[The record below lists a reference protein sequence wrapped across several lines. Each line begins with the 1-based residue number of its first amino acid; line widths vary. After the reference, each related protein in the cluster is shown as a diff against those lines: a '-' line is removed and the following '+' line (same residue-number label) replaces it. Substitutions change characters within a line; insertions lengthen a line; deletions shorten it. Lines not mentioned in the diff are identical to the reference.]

1 MTNSSNA
8 NTRIAKN
15 TVFLTIR
22 MLLVL
27 VISLYSSRLVLQVL
41 GVEDFGIYNVVGGFV
56 SMFGFLNSSMTN
68 SIQRYY
74 NYSLGHEGENAIS
87 KVYYAALVIQVI
99 LALIVLLL
107 VESVGLWYLYNKMV
121 IPVER
126 MSAAFWVFQFSVISM
141 LFVIMQVPYASA
153 VMAYEKMNFFAV
165 ISVLDAVL
173 KLVAVLLI
181 PSFGGD
187 HLIWYGFLILFIS
200 ILDFCLYLIYS
211 KRNFKYLKIERV
223 RDKTLY
229 KGMLSFSGW
238 NLFGTFALMMK
249 EQGLNM
255 VLNLFF
261 GPVVNAARGV
271 AYQVI
276 NAIRGFTSNIYTAA
290 RPQFTQ
296 SYAQGDSKRTIQLMF
311 STSKLCF
318 ILLLIFSLPVM
329 IEAEYVLRLW
339 LGENVPDY
347 TVIFVILV
355 IVSSLITVFNPAMS
369 FVVHATGNM
378 KTYQIAGAL
387 IDLLILPTAYVFL
400 KMGYQPESV
409 FIISI
414 AFNIIQ
420 QIVSLVIVKR
430 LIYFSIRDYVMT
442 VWLPLGLVVSIVA
455 ALSFGVHSLMP
466 QGFIRLCVVVVVSS
480 MLSIGLSYV
489 VALSSSERLIFNNF
503 VNKVLKK
510 GHSVE

>member
-1 MTNSSNA
+1 MTNNSNA

-41 GVEDFGIYNVVGGFV
+41 GIEDFGIYNVVGGFV

-74 NYSLGHEGENAIS
+74 NYTLGHEGDSSIA

-99 LALIVLLL
+99 LALIVFLL
-107 VESVGLWYLYNKMV
+107 VETIGLWYLYNKMV
-121 IPVER
+121 IPEER
-126 MSAAFWVFQFSVISM
+126 FVAAFWVFQFSVISM
-141 LFVIMQVPYASA
+141 LFVILQVPYASA
-153 VMAYEKMNFFAV
+153 VMAYERMNFFAI

-173 KLVAVLLI
+173 KLIAVLLL
-181 PSFGGD
+181 PSLSGD
-187 HLIWYGFLILFIS
+187 NLICYGFLILTIS
-200 ILDFCLYLIYS
+200 IFDFALYFIYS
-211 KRNFKYLKIERV
+211 KKNFENLKIR
-223 RDKTLY
+223 RLKDKSLY

-296 SYAQGDSKRTIQLMF
+296 SYAQGESKRTIQLMF

-318 ILLLIFSLPVM
+318 ILLLMMSLPVM

-347 TVIFVILV
+347 TTIFVILV
-355 IVSSLITVFNPAMS
+355 IASSLVTVFNPAMS
-369 FVVHATGNM
+369 FVVHATGKM

-387 IDLLILPTAYVFL
+387 IDLLILPTAYYFL
-400 KMGYQPESV
+400 KLGYQPESV

-414 AFNIIQ
+414 VFNIIQ
-420 QIVSLVIVKR
+420 QIVSLIIVKR
-430 LIYFSIRDYVMT
+430 LVAFSIMDYVT
-442 VWLPLGLVVSIVA
+442 GVWLPLCLVAFIVA
-455 ALSFGVHSLMP
+455 ALTYVMHSLMP
-466 QGFIRLCVVVVVSS
+466 QSFFRLSVVVIVSS
-480 MLSIGLSYV
+480 LLTIGFSYS
-489 VALSSSERLIFNNF
+489 VALNSSERLVFNTFVGKFIF
-503 VNKVLKK
+503 KK
-510 GHSVE
+510 AN

>member
-1 MTNSSNA
+1 MVNNSAA
-8 NTRIAKN
+8 NSRIAKN
-15 TVFLTIR
+15 TIFLTIR
-22 MLLVL
+22 MLFVL

-68 SIQRYY
+68 SVQRYY
-74 NYSLGHEGENAIS
+74 NYALGHDGESSIPN
-87 KVYYAALVIQVI
+87 VYAASLIIQLI
-99 LALIVLLL
+99 LALIVLII
-107 VESVGLWYLYNKMV
+107 VESFGLWFLYNKMV
-121 IPVER
+121 IPEPR
-126 MSAAFWVFQFSVISM
+126 FHAAFWVFQFSVASM
-141 LFVIMQVPYASA
+141 LFVIIQVPYVSA
-153 VMAYEKMNFFAV
+153 VMAYERMNFFAIISVIDAILKLLIVIILPSLSGDYLIWFGGLFLV
-165 ISVLDAVL
+165 IS
-173 KLVAVLLI
+173 I
-181 PSFGGD
+181 FN
-187 HLIWYGFLILFIS
+187 FLIY
-200 ILDFCLYLIYS
+200 YLYS
-211 KRNFKYLKIERV
+211 KRKFKGLIWRRV
-223 RDKTLY
+223 KDKSMY
-229 KGMLSFSGW
+229 RGMLSFSGW
-238 NLFGTFALMMK
+238 NLFGTFSSMMK

-296 SYAQGDSKRTIQLMF
+296 SYAQGDGKRTIQLMF

-318 ILLLIFSLPVM
+318 ILLLILSLPVM
-329 IEAEYVLRLW
+329 IEADYVLRLW

-355 IVSSLITVFNPAMS
+355 IVSSLVTVFNPAMS

-387 IDLLILPTAYVFL
+387 IDILILPTAYIFL
-400 KMGYQPESV
+400 RMGYQPESV

-414 AFNIIQ
+414 IFNIIQ
-420 QIVSLVIVKR
+420 QIVSLIIVKR

-455 ALSFGVHSLMP
+455 ALTIGVHSLMS
-466 QGFIRLCVVVVVSS
+466 QGFIRLCIVVVVSS
-480 MLSIGLSYV
+480 LLTIGLSYV
-489 VALSSSERLIFNNF
+489 IALSCSERLIFNNF
-503 VNKVLKK
+503 VNKFLKK
-510 GHSVE
+510 GQPIE